1 VCVCVY
7 IYVYII
13 TDNKRVWKQWMRVF
27 ESMEEKVKVH
37 LNKQLFTAVLSSNAG

>member
-7 IYVYII
+7 VYII
-13 TDNKRVWKQWMRVF
+13 TNIREFGNKEWMRIF